1 MTYRS
6 PISYGLND
14 RYDVDRRRRPAFGS
28 KVVLS
33 LEEDFEVLLL
43 LFVLVIFHFHIVMY
57 M

>member
-33 LEEDFEVLLL
+33 LEVDFEVSLL
-43 LFVLVIFHFHIVMY
+43 LFVLVIFHIVVSMD